1 MITRLARLAAAAGLS
16 LGVLTLGVPSA
27 NAAADPQPI
36 DVTSGREAYPGDPKS
51 ESALVA
57 SEDDRLVEVQTVDS
71 LAKLSEVK
79 LTEPYRLATGSAYTL
94 VLTPRSQAYTVA
106 DLLRLAPQTFLRR
119 PDGSY
124 LLTEH
129 VVVLAGATLNLS
141 NAGGLDLKLASDKQ
155 SFVSI
160 VNFGGRLNLLGT
172 KGSPTTVT
180 SFDRDSARP
189 DETTEDGRAYLRSVG
204 GQVMLRDV
212 EVSHLGFWS
221 GRTGGLSL
229 TGTDRPNSGQ
239 LDKLGGTLDLTKA
252 KRIARK
258 QQAEK
263 AAPTPQE
270 ALGDVARQDLSEVL
284 PSGSLPVPTVDV
296 DTPQYSFVSASLM
309 RTKID
314 GNAFGLFVSSANGLD
329 VRDSRIENSLVDG
342 MVMHRFVTNA
352 VVENTLS
359 QSNGGDGF
367 SLARATTGI
376 VLSEI
381 RAIANGRNGVTM
393 SGLPLATG
401 PSATGISVGSYG
413 NNAIS
418 NSNLSDNGRYGVEVV
433 GGVNIGVLANTMS
446 GDDMGVVVREG
457 ARKVSV
463 VGNRIQ
469 DAARHGI
476 SIRDS
481 VTDATVSGN
490 IVEGGETSTYVRD
503 SEAQVRRNTLT
514 NASHHAVALVGAVG
528 QTLLTGNTIAGKG
541 PSAVDAKRAGDLDRS
556 GWNNDTSGWEDTTP
570 FLVTLKKYAQPLT
583 LLWIV
588 LAALLLYT
596 AVRGARTPRVH
607 RHPYHDKHGVGGEV
621 RGREELL
628 DPVS

>member
-1 MITRLARLAAAAGLS
+1 MMMRLARVLVATGVLLGTQS
-16 LGVLTLGVPSA
+16 LGLPTASA
-27 NAAADPQPI
+27 ESTPGPADS
-36 DVTSGREAYPGDPKS
+36 TAGRKAYPGDPKS

-57 SEDDRLVEVQTVDS
+57 AEDDRLVEVQTVDS

-129 VVVLAGATLNLS
+129 LVVLAGATLNLS
-141 NAGGLDLKLASDKQ
+141 SAGGLDLKLASDKQ

-160 VNFGGRLNLLGT
+160 VNQGGRLNLLGA
-172 KGSPTTVT
+172 KGAAVTVS

-189 DETTEDGRAYLRSVG
+189 DSVTEDGRAYIRSIG
-204 GQVMLRDV
+204 GQVMLRDAD
-212 EVSHLGFWS
+212 VSHLGFWS

-239 LDKLGGTLDLTKA
+239 LDKLGETLDLTKSERL
-252 KRIARK
+252 KRK
-258 QQAEK
+258 QAADK
-263 AAPTPQE
+263 TAPTPQE

-296 DTPQYSFVSASLM
+296 DTPEYSFVSASLM
-309 RTKID
+309 RTKIE

-329 VRDSRIENSLVDG
+329 VRDSTIQNSLVDG

-352 VVENTLS
+352 VVENTS
-359 QSNGGDGF
+359 SHSNGGDGF

-376 VLSEI
+376 VLSEV
-381 RAIANGRNGVTM
+381 RASDNGRNGVTM

-418 NSNLSDNGRYGVEVV
+418 NSELSSNGRYGVEVI
-433 GGVNIGVLANTMS
+433 GGVNIGVLANTMTN
-446 GDDMGVVVREG
+446 DDMGVVVREG

-469 DAARHGI
+469 DAVRHGI

-481 VTDATVSGN
+481 VTEATVSGN
-490 IVEGGETSTYVRD
+490 IVEGGETSTYLRD
-503 SEAQVRRNTLT
+503 SEAQVGRNTMT

-528 QTLLTGNTIAGKG
+528 DTVLTGNTIAGRG
-541 PSAVDAKRAGDLDRS
+541 PSAIDAKRADDLDRS
-556 GWNNDTSGWEDTTP
+556 TWDNDTSGWNDTTP

-583 LLWIV
+583 LLWIA
-588 LAALLLYT
+588 LAALLLYS

-607 RHPYHDKHGVGGEV
+607 RHPYDDKRGVGGEV
-621 RGREELL
+621 RRREELL
-628 DPVS
+628 DPVP